1 MKPFGGVAVA
11 VFGGAGKWEMA
22 QALKN
27 GAEIVIATPGRLIE
41 LIRSKATN
49 LQRTTMLVLD
59 EADRMFAL
67 GFEYQMRC
75 VLDPRPACA
84 SDLNQTDHA
93 SPAIYFSNPSLP
105 LSFLS
110 PPGPLSTTFDRTD
123 KPSCS
128 VLLSPTASRVL
139 HGRSSRIRY
148 EFKLALG
155 SQTRM

>member
-84 SDLNQTDHA
+84 SDLNQTRV
-93 SPAIYFSNPSLP
+93 PCYI
-105 LSFLS
+105 FL
-110 PPGPLSTTFDRTD
+110 
-123 KPSCS
+123 
-128 VLLSPTASRVL
+128 
-139 HGRSSRIRY
+139 
-148 EFKLALG
+148 
-155 SQTRM
+155 